1 MSGTDENDFEAT
13 YAVEMHCESCT
24 NDIQKCLKDVNGIK
38 NVTFDI
44 KDNLMNVEGHAAP
57 SAIINALKNCGRDGI
72 IRGTGKPN
80 SAAVSILG
88 QYTTGPFENTV
99 KGLVRI
105 VEAAQ
110 KKTFFDINLNGVE
123 KPGLYYASV
132 RASGDLSE
140 GVKSTGD
147 PIYKFDQ
154 PIDCTSPSDS
164 IPNSFSGSS
173 FVSAPVHVW
182 ELIGRS
188 FVVTTDPEHNVNKD
202 NDISFGGVIARSA
215 GIWEND
221 KEVCACSGKTLWQER
236 KDAIQHNIRF

>member
-1 MSGTDENDFEAT
+1 MSTVDESNYEAT

-24 NDIQKCLKDVNGIK
+24 KDIQKCLDTVDGIK
-38 NVTFDI
+38 NVTFNI
-44 KDNLMNVEGHAAP
+44 NDNLMNVEGHAAP
-57 SAIINALKNCGRDGI
+57 SAIITALKNCGRDSI

-88 QYTTGPFENTV
+88 QYSDGAHEDSV
-99 KGLVRI
+99 KGLVRV
-105 VEAAQ
+105 VEVAE
-110 KKTFFDINLNGVE
+110 KKTFFDINLNGIA

-132 RASGDLSE
+132 RATGDLTE
-140 GVKSTGD
+140 GLKSTGD
-147 PIYKFDQ
+147 PIYKFNE
-154 PIDCTSPSDS
+154 PINCSSPSDS
-164 IPNSFSGSS
+164 VAGSFSGSA
-173 FVSAPVHVW
+173 FVSAPLHVW

-188 FVVTTDPEHNVNKD
+188 FVVTSNREHTVTND
-202 NDISFGGVIARSA
+202 SDISVGGILARSA